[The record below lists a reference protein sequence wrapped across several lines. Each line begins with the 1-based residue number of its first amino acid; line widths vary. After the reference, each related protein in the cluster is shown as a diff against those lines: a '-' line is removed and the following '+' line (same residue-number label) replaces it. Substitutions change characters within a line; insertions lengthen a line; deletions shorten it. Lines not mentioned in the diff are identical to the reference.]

1 MMILIFLLTFFATAA
16 VFGFDEERNENFDE
30 SKVVP
35 YTLPDPLICSDG
47 TPVTSPELW
56 TERRRQEILDLFATQ
71 MYGVMP
77 QCDHSKLRWET
88 RRVNPSALGG
98 KAVFKE
104 VRIWFDAPNPYPKI
118 DILVCLPRNSE
129 RPVPAFLGLNFNGN
143 HTISDDAWIS
153 PPDGCDGVHLR
164 GKDPQTER
172 GTMKHRWPIE
182 KIVDRGYAL
191 VTGYYEEIDPDF
203 DDGRQNGVHPLFA
216 PFEADIPEP
225 SRAATFTAWGWG
237 LSRILDCLEE
247 MPEIDARRVAL
258 VGHSRLGKTVL
269 WTGAGDQRFAMV
281 ISNDSG
287 CGGAALSRR
296 NFGET
301 PKLLVTVR
309 PHWFCPYF
317 RRYTDDPQQIPFDQH
332 ELIALIA
339 PRPVY
344 IASAGDDLPADP
356 KGEYLAALAADPVYR
371 LLGTDGIGGA
381 TDTPPEADRPV
392 GATIRY
398 HRRSGKHDLTAY
410 DWEQYI
416 SFADMY
422 IKQ

>member
-1 MMILIFLLTFFATAA
+1 
-16 VFGFDEERNENFDE
+16 
-30 SKVVP
+30 
-35 YTLPDPLICSDG
+35 
-47 TPVTSPELW
+47 
-56 TERRRQEILDLFATQ
+56 
-71 MYGVMP
+71 
-77 QCDHSKLRWET
+77 
-88 RRVNPSALGG
+88 
-98 KAVFKE
+98 
-104 VRIWFDAPNPYPKI
+104 
-118 DILVCLPRNSE
+118 
-129 RPVPAFLGLNFNGN
+129 
-143 HTISDDAWIS
+143 
-153 PPDGCDGVHLR
+153 
-164 GKDPQTER
+164 
-172 GTMKHRWPIE
+172 
-182 KIVDRGYAL
+182 
-191 VTGYYEEIDPDF
+191 
-203 DDGRQNGVHPLFA
+203 
-216 PFEADIPEP
+216 
-225 SRAATFTAWGWG
+225 
-237 LSRILDCLEE
+237 
-247 MPEIDARRVAL
+247 MPEIDAQRVAL
-258 VGHSRLGKTVL
+258 VGHSRLGKTAL
-269 WTGAGDQRFAMV
+269 WTGTGDQRFAMV

-371 LLGTDGIGGA
+371 LLGTDGIGGT
-381 TDTPPEADRPV
+381 TDTPPETDSPV